1 MNFLPPVRQRIK
13 SFQYIKQLYMLFEV
27 LQKQNIYNYC
37 LNSGNIFDNLIIT
50 NYFPKENSKNF
61 ATWKNGW
68 SKLKN

>member
-1 MNFLPPVRQRIK
+1 
-13 SFQYIKQLYMLFEV
+13 MLFEV

-37 LNSGNIFDNLIIT
+37 LNSDNIFDNLIIT

-68 SKLKN
+68 SKLRN